1 MRSRRDLR
9 FCSAIWAFKRHGRLD
24 LVRCTACSATIRRAA
39 FQDELAASMRQPGSN
54 WTPRP
59 HPVAMQTSNISTFLV
74 SLVEGRLPRGIGV
87 ERLRDAPSEW
97 GRQFEVLGLNPG

>member
-74 SLVEGRLPRGIGV
+74 SLCRLA
-87 ERLRDAPSEW
+87 DHAAAYS
-97 GRQFEVLGLNPG
+97 NPTSFSSPKTFHATR

>member
-54 WTPRP
+54 WTLRP
-59 HPVAMQTSNISTFLV
+59 HPVAMQTSNI
-74 SLVEGRLPRGIGV
+74 RPYV
-87 ERLRDAPSEW
+87 ERGDAGTQW
-97 GRQFEVLGLNPG
+97 